1 MSFGAN
7 IAFLPHGTLIGGGQL
22 GLAITPN
29 INKPSVNVP
38 SLIPNLTNVVD
49 IYAGGYHSMVLL
61 SK

>member
-7 IAFLPHGTLIGGGQL
+7 IAFDPNRKLIGGGQL
-22 GLAITPN
+22 GLGIIPN
-29 INKPSVNVP
+29 INNPSVNIP
-38 SLIPNLTNVVD
+38 TLIPNLTNVVD